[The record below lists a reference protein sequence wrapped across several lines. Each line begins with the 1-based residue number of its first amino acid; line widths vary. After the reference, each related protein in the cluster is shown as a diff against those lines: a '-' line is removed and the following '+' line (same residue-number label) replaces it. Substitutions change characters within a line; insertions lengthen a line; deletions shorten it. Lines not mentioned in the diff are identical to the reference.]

1 MPDLSIDLALLEST
15 ENGLK
20 KIARDI
26 TNMPALSNTLAIAT
40 GEGVLALAVQDFAKN
55 WDRKRHDMESAL
67 TTMAKSVSNIHDQ
80 FQGLDNQLGQAVA
93 GAVAGAGATPSGSSP
108 SAPSNT
114 PHGATVN

>member
-1 MPDLSIDLALLEST
+1 VPDLSIDLDLLEST
-15 ENGLK
+15 ETGLK

-26 TNMPALSNTLAIAT
+26 ANMPALSNTLALAT
-40 GEGVLALAVQDFAKN
+40 GDGALAGAVLDFAKN

-67 TTMAKSVSNIHDQ
+67 TSMAKSVGSIHDQ
-80 FQGLDNQLGQAVA
+80 FQDLDNQLGHAVA
-93 GAVAGAGATPSGSSP
+93 GAVAGTGATPSGSTT

>member
-1 MPDLSIDLALLEST
+1 MPDLSIDLALLENT
-15 ENGLK
+15 ETGLQ

-26 TNMPALSNTLAIAT
+26 TNMPGLSNTLAIAT
-40 GEGVLALAVQDFAKN
+40 GDGDLAGAVQDFAKN

-67 TTMAKSVSNIHDQ
+67 TTMAKSVSSIHDR
-80 FQGLDNQLGQAVA
+80 FQNLDNQLGQAVA
-93 GAVAGAGATPSGSSP
+93 GAVAGSAATPSGSSS